1 MNGLSLGCR
10 QTLASYRLSRSASS
24 LSRFARRKKLIAMS
38 RDGLA
43 ASDRPT
49 SGFQPMST
57 LRIGQAFL
65 AEFGAGSGA
74 LPLSSLDCLR
84 ASAPKG
90 VQNLAP
96 HPQEPRL
103 WSRSP
108 DAVTRTAKQD
118 ELLGAGQ
125 SWPSHHRQ
133 KEIARYA
140 HVSTAATKSTKII
153 GESLEWKYRSETNR
167 SACG

>member
-118 ELLGAGQ
+118 ELL
-125 SWPSHHRQ
+125 WPKLAIATSPKRDCAICAREHCGDQVHEDHRR
-133 KEIARYA
+133 EP
-140 HVSTAATKSTKII
+140 
-153 GESLEWKYRSETNR
+153 
-167 SACG
+167 